1 MCTLVI
7 TVIWEHKD
15 WTQNQFQ
22 FCGKYF
28 YKLLFCVGFH
38 FSNSAVVLSV
48 ILQKKKKNLQ
58 VLYLGKG
65 NPRYM
70 CRLGEEL
77 LESNPAEKDLGVL
90 IDENANMSQQGALA
104 AQKYNDILGYIRR
117 GSASR
122 ELSLSAFLT
131 PIWSI
136 VSRLGI
142 PSTGKMWSFWRNSR
156 GGPGR

>member
-1 MCTLVI
+1 M
-7 TVIWEHKD
+7 
-15 WTQNQFQ
+15 
-22 FCGKYF
+22 
-28 YKLLFCVGFH
+28 
-38 FSNSAVVLSV
+38 
-48 ILQKKKKNLQ
+48 
-58 VLYLGKG
+58 GKG

-104 AQKYNDILGYIRR
+104 PQKYNDILGYIRR